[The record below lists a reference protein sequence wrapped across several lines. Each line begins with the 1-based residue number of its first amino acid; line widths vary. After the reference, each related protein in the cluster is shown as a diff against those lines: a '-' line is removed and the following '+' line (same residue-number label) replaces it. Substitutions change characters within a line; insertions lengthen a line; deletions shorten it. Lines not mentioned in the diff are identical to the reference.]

1 MEIILLERIEK
12 LGQMGDVVK
21 VKPGYARNFLLP
33 QGKALRANKSNLER
47 FETEKAQREADNLSR
62 RSEAETEAGKMDKL
76 AVSMVRAA
84 SEMGQLF
91 GSVTSR
97 DIADAVTE
105 AGFTIT
111 RNQVVMEKAIKTLGL
126 HDTRV
131 RLHPEVSVTVTVNVA
146 RSLDEAKTQLE
157 TGVAVTGMMD
167 DDDDDLD
174 AGYEA
179 AEDAAADEAPST
191 PLLTRHRPK
200 RLPLRMAR
208 KAEQAFCHHL
218 PQTDMEKPGSAPAFL
233 YAKRRDRSLRGFF
246 DLSPHSTAFT

>member
-1 MEIILLERIEK
+1 MEIILLERVEK

-33 QGKALRANKSNLER
+33 QGKALRANKNNLER

-62 RSEAETEAGKMDKL
+62 RSEAETEAGKMDGL

-97 DIADAVTE
+97 YIAEAVTE

-126 HDTRV
+126 HDTRL

-157 TGVAVTGMMD
+157 TGVAVTGMID
-167 DDDDDLD
+167 DDDDDDMD

-179 AEDAAADEAPST
+179 EAAAEAAPADEAATEEAAS
-191 PLLTRHRPK
+191 
-200 RLPLRMAR
+200 
-208 KAEQAFCHHL
+208 E
-218 PQTDMEKPGSAPAFL
+218 EAPAEE
-233 YAKRRDRSLRGFF
+233 APAEEAAAEESDE
-246 DLSPHSTAFT
+246 A

>member
-1 MEIILLERIEK
+1 MEIILLERVEK

-33 QGKALRANKSNLER
+33 QGKALRANKNNLER

-62 RSEAETEAGKMDKL
+62 RSEAETEAGKMDGL

-97 DIADAVTE
+97 DIAEAVTE

-126 HDTRV
+126 HDTRL

-157 TGVAVTGMMD
+157 TGVAITGMID
-167 DDDDDLD
+167 DEDEA
-174 AGYEA
+174 AGVEVAEVVVAEEA
-179 AEDAAADEAPST
+179 ATDEAPAEDAAANET
-191 PLLTRHRPK
+191 P
-200 RLPLRMAR
+200 A
-208 KAEQAFCHHL
+208 AE
-218 PQTDMEKPGSAPAFL
+218 TAPAD
-233 YAKRRDRSLRGFF
+233 AAGFAASGG
-246 DLSPHSTAFT
+246 LGGPQPPYSGIGSRTGLMSR

>member
-1 MEIILLERIEK
+1 MEVILLERIEK

-33 QGKALRANKSNLER
+33 QGKAIRANKNNLER

-62 RSEAETEAGKMDKL
+62 RSEAETEAGKMDGL

-97 DIADAVTE
+97 DIAEAVTQ

-126 HDTRV
+126 HA
-131 RLHPEVSVTVTVNVA
+131 P
-146 RSLDEAKTQLE
+146 
-157 TGVAVTGMMD
+157 
-167 DDDDDLD
+167 
-174 AGYEA
+174 
-179 AEDAAADEAPST
+179 APSS
-191 PLLTRHRPK
+191 RGIGHGHG
-200 RLPLRMAR
+200 
-208 KAEQAFCHHL
+208 Q
-218 PQTDMEKPGSAPAFL
+218 
-233 YAKRRDRSLRGFF
+233 RR
-246 DLSPHSTAFT
+246 AFTRRGEDPAGDWRRRYRHDR